1 MTYRIVVV
9 DYSPA
14 RLEHLKARLEAKF
27 PKKTKVVA
35 VKTSE
40 NGRNVDVEKLK
51 ELKEAAGKRFWGLGR
66 PHRIDLLIGHIGG
79 NPSGDECLKSFKESN
94 PAGKAILYTKLE
106 TLPLDKFRGL
116 RLANEVVRRAQ
127 DDKLVFKN
135 DAEMLDVVDRV
146 RGEQPIVLPTN
157 PFKAP
162 AVIGAM
168 IGFGSS
174 VVGLGT
180 AVVKLLPA

>member
-9 DYSPA
+9 DYA
-14 RLEHLKARLEAKF
+14 QDRLDHLKARLEAKF

-35 VKTSE
+35 VKTSR
-40 NGRNVDVEKLK
+40 NGNDVDTKKLK
-51 ELKEAAGKRFWGLGR
+51 ELKEAAGKRFWGLGH

-79 NPSGDECLKSFKESN
+79 NPPGDECLKSFKESN
-94 PAGKAILYTKLE
+94 PAGKAILYTKME
-106 TLPLDKFRGL
+106 TLPLNKFRGL
-116 RLANEVVRRAQ
+116 RLANEVFRRAE
-127 DDKLVFKN
+127 DERLVFKN
-135 DAEMLDVVDRV
+135 DADMLDIVGRV
-146 RGEQPIVLPTN
+146 RGEPPIVLPTS

-180 AVVKLLPA
+180 AVIKLLPG

>member
-9 DYSPA
+9 DYSPD
-14 RLEHLKARLEAKF
+14 RLHHLKARLEEKF
-27 PKKTKVVA
+27 PDKTEVVA
-35 VKTSE
+35 LQTSR
-40 NGRNVDVEKLK
+40 NGSNVDTKKLK
-51 ELKEAAGKRFWGLGR
+51 ELKEAAGKRFWGWGR

-79 NPSGDECLKSFKESN
+79 NPSGYDCLKSFKESN
-94 PAGKAILYTKLE
+94 PAGKAILYTKME
-106 TLPLDKFRGL
+106 TLPLDQFRGL
-116 RLANEVVRRAQ
+116 RLANEVVRRAE
-127 DDKLVFKN
+127 DERRVFKN

-162 AVIGAM
+162 PVIAAM

-174 VVGLGT
+174 VVGLVA
-180 AVVKLLPA
+180 AVAKLLLG